1 MDIQEQKRAK
11 EWEERE
17 EKIKKAMG
25 RMADTV
31 GKQNLE
37 KEKKDDKRFMQYAL
51 EKDRKEI
58 EKENQKKVA
67 VVERDKEVR
76 KALAF

>member
-1 MDIQEQKRAK
+1 
-11 EWEERE
+11 
-17 EKIKKAMG
+17 
-25 RMADTV
+25 
-31 GKQNLE
+31 
-37 KEKKDDKRFMQYAL
+37 MQYAL